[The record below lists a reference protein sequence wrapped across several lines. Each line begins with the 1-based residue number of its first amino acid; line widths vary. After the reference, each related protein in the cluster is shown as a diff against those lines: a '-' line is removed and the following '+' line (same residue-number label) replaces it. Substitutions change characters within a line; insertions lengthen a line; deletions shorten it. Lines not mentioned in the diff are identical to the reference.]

1 MRKGRQER
9 SEKRKK
15 GNNKQG
21 KERKKDAGEQ
31 KSCERRTVGAAAC
44 SRWAGLIVITERTAC
59 LMEHMELI
67 TVRV

>member
-1 MRKGRQER
+1 MRKG
-9 SEKRKK
+9 KK
-15 GNNKQG
+15 VITNRVK

-59 LMEHMELI
+59 LMEHTELI

>member
-1 MRKGRQER
+1 MRKGR
-9 SEKRKK
+9 SEKRNNGK
-15 GNNKQG
+15 NKQG

-31 KSCERRTVGAAAC
+31 KSGERRTVGAAAR

-59 LMEHMELI
+59 LMEHTELI